1 MTRREGNPFGRRLQ
15 ALRERRRINRKA
27 LGELCGLSKGMIGR
41 YERGERM
48 PDIQTAMRLAAF
60 FGVSMDYMCGNED

>member
-15 ALRERRRINRKA
+15 ALRERRRMSRKA
-27 LGELCGLSKGMIGR
+27 LGELVGLSKGMIGR
-41 YERGERM
+41 YERGEHV

-60 FGVSMDYMCGNED
+60 FGVSIDYLCGLND

>member
-1 MTRREGNPFGRRLQ
+1 MTRPENNLFGRRLQ
-15 ALRERRRINRKA
+15 GLRERRQINRKA

-48 PDIQTAMRLAAF
+48 PDIQTAMKLAAF
-60 FGVSMDYMCGNED
+60 FGVSMDYICGFKD